1 VSKFVGAQAEIR
13 PKPRRLWPRRLAIGA
28 AIAVAVLAVVG
39 LVAGPIGRR
48 VAEKQLGE
56 LLGRRVSIARV
67 RVNPFALSLT
77 VEGFQIYERDGATP
91 FVGFSRL
98 YVNAEIASAFRRAP
112 VVKEI
117 ALEALRVHVVRE
129 RATADA
135 WGDVGAAYNFSDIV
149 ARLAAAPKSPEPP
162 QPPDAAAPRFSLN
175 NLHVD
180 DAAVVFDDRPT
191 GDHHEVSALSVGV
204 PFVSTLPVYVD
215 SFVQPGLRVRV
226 DGTPFEIAGRTK
238 PFKDS
243 LETVLELRLG
253 ALELPKYVPFVP
265 VRLPIALQSGRLGL
279 ALDVAFVRPRA
290 DAPKLTVKGTV
301 TLDALDVEERHPTGT
316 QPLAKL
322 AHFAVTLGESDVT
335 AQRLHVEKVLVSG
348 LDVHVRR
355 RRDGSLNLEHLA
367 PEGSPHEPA
376 ARAQRAEPQPHAAPE
391 PSPLRFVVDAFDL
404 ESTAL
409 HFRDESVTPP
419 FEAQVED
426 VTVAVRAL
434 SNAPG
439 ATAKVRASLHAVPGG
454 RLHDEGTLSLAP
466 LAAAGKVT
474 LDDVEPGR
482 FAPYYA
488 NLIAFDVGSGRV
500 RLGAGYHFEQESA
513 HTTLRLEEAF
523 VELTDLAL
531 RRRGARDDFFK
542 LGTLAVRGTKLDLGA
557 RKIEVAALETRD
569 ARIRAA
575 RDARGVIDLTTLVPP
590 PRAVPEKAAA
600 VPSAAP
606 AASEAPWT
614 VTVARFDLDRWG
626 ARFEDHAV
634 SPAAVLTVDPIALHV
649 TNLSTAP
656 GATLGLDLRLGVNKT
671 GSIKIAGTATLPP
684 VAANLRFDLR
694 GLEIL
699 PFQPYFHDQESLL
712 VTGGALALRGQAQV
726 KLPVT
731 GQPKVE
737 LTTDVDVS
745 DVATVDRANNEPLV
759 AWKAFHVGALHVA
772 TAPLEVAIGSV
783 SLTDFQARLVMSPD
797 GRFNLQ
803 DAFAAPGSAP
813 AAKPVAAADAK
824 KPETPE
830 AAPTPVTIG
839 QVTLQGGKVTFT
851 DRSIH
856 PAYTADLT
864 ELAGRVSGL
873 SSTPGTTAAIDV
885 RGSVNR
891 SGVLT
896 IVGSANPLAK
906 DLSLDVQVAL
916 RDFELPPTS
925 PYAGHYAG
933 YVISKGKLALSLDYK
948 IAGRKLD
955 AKNRLVLDQFTFGE
969 KVDSPDATKLP
980 VRLAVALLKDRHGVI
995 DLEMPIAGSL
1005 DDPEFKVGRAVL
1017 KVLGNLVV
1025 KAATAPFSLIASAFG
1040 GGDELQH
1047 IEFPAG
1053 RSTLDDAAGKRLAAL
1068 SKALNER
1075 PGLSFEI
1082 AGGADGKR
1090 DREGLRRF
1098 LYERKLKAVKLTSLV
1113 QEGAAVPSLDALSI
1127 DAAERPTLIGA
1138 AYKAE
1143 KFPKPTNGLGFEKS
1157 LPPEEMEK
1165 LMLVN
1170 TRVEDDELRALALR
1184 RATAV
1189 QSALSKSAPGAASR
1203 LYLVTPR
1210 LGAGG
1215 VELDLKKD

>member
-1 VSKFVGAQAEIR
+1 VGAPAEIR
-13 PKPRRLWPRRLAIGA
+13 PKPRRRWPRRLAIGA
-28 AIAVAVLAVVG
+28 AAGVAVLAVVG

-48 VAEKQLGE
+48 VAEKQLGDA
-56 LLGRRVSIARV
+56 LGRRVSIARV

-77 VEGFQIYERDGATP
+77 VEGFQIYERDGVTP
-91 FVGFSRL
+91 FVSFSRL

-135 WGDVGAAYNFSDIV
+135 WGDVGAAYNFSDVV
-149 ARLAAAPKSPEPP
+149 ARLAAAPKAPEPP
-162 QPPDAAAPRFSLN
+162 PAPDAAAPRFSLN
-175 NLHVD
+175 NIHVD

-191 GDHHEVSALSVGV
+191 GDHHEVSALFVGV
-204 PFVSTLPVYVD
+204 PFVSTLPLYVD

-265 VRLPIALQSGRLGL
+265 VRLPVALQSGRLGL
-279 ALDVAFVRPRA
+279 SLDVAFVRPRA
-290 DAPKLTVKGTV
+290 DTPKLTVKGTV
-301 TLDALDVEERHPTGT
+301 TLDALDVEERHAAGLA
-316 QPLAKL
+316 PLAKL

-335 AQRLHVEKVLVSG
+335 AQRLHLEKVQVSG
-348 LDVHVRR
+348 LDVHVRK

-367 PEGSPHEPA
+367 PEAPPHAPA
-376 ARAQRAEPQPHAAPE
+376 PRAEPKPRAAPE
-391 PSPLRFVVDAFDL
+391 ASPLRFVVDAFDL
-404 ESTAL
+404 ERTSL
-409 HFRDESVTPP
+409 HLRDESVTPP

-426 VTVAVRAL
+426 VAVAVRGL

-439 ATAKVRASLHAVPGG
+439 ATATVLASLRAVPGG
-454 RLHDEGTLSLAP
+454 RLRDEGTLGLTP

-488 NLIAFDVGSGRV
+488 NLVAFDIGSGRV
-500 RLGAGYHFEQESA
+500 RLGAGYHFEQERA
-513 HTTLRLEEAF
+513 RTTLRLEEAF

-542 LGTLAVRGTKLDLGA
+542 LGALAVRGAKLDLGA
-557 RKIEVAALETRD
+557 RKVEVAAIETHD

-575 RDARGVIDLTTLVPP
+575 RDAKGVLDLTTLVPP
-590 PRAVPEKAAA
+590 PRTVPDRATAS
-600 VPSAAP
+600 PAP
-606 AASEAPWT
+606 PAPPQAPWT

-656 GATLGLDLRLGVNKT
+656 GATLGLDLRLGVNRA
-671 GSIKIAGTATLPP
+671 GSLRVAGTATLPP
-684 VAANLRFDLR
+684 VTANLRFDLR

-699 PFQPYFHDQESLL
+699 PFQPYFRDQESLL
-712 VTGGALALRGQAQV
+712 VTGGALALHGQAQV
-726 KLPVT
+726 KLPPS
-731 GQPKVE
+731 GPAKVE
-737 LTTDVDVS
+737 LTTDVDVT

-772 TAPLEVAIGSV
+772 TAPLAIAIGAV
-783 SLTDFQARLVMSPD
+783 SLTDFQARLVLSRD
-797 GRFNLQ
+797 ARFNLQ
-803 DAFAAPGSAP
+803 DAFAAPGSTPAP
-813 AAKPVAAADAK
+813 KRVAAADTK
-824 KPETPE
+824 KPAAQPSAPE
-830 AAPTPVTIG
+830 APPTPITIG

-851 DRSIH
+851 DRSIQ

-933 YVISKGKLALSLDYK
+933 YVISKGKLGLSLDYK
-948 IAGRKLD
+948 IADRKLD
-955 AKNRLVLDQFTFGE
+955 AKNRLILDQFTFGE

-1068 SKALNER
+1068 SKALTER

-1113 QEGAAVPSLDALSI
+1113 QAGAAVPSLDALSI
-1127 DAAERPTLIGA
+1127 DAAERPALIGA

-1210 LGAGG
+1210 LGTGG